1 MSGTATG
8 ERSRIEYAAELVS
21 AAGNLVA
28 FTGAGVSQESGIP
41 TFRDP
46 GGLWDRYDPMELGT
60 GDIFSELMSGRIND
74 ATIGFMSE
82 ILSCF
87 ETAAPNPA
95 HLALGELQK
104 MGILRSVITQNIDD
118 LHREA
123 GNTRVIE
130 VHGNLQRLVCLK
142 CGNKYPL
149 DREEFLSVGHELILS
164 LQAGNLAGVVELVS
178 RCYCGGMCR
187 LDVVGFGEPVQDML
201 RAAQESRSC
210 DVMLILG
217 TSGVVWPA
225 ASLPGQAKSAGA
237 KLVEINATECCFP
250 DLVEVGI
257 IGRAGE
263 VMPMI
268 LELVR
273 RMRYS

>member
-1 MSGTATG
+1 MRETVPEMRSMI
-8 ERSRIEYAAELVS
+8 ERAAQLVAAAE
-21 AAGNLVA
+21 NLVA

-46 GGLWDRYDPMELGT
+46 GGLWDRYDPGQVGT
-60 GDIFSELMSGRIND
+60 GDVFSELIGGRASGPAVD
-74 ATIGFMSE
+74 FVSE
-82 ILSCF
+82 IVSCL
-87 ETAAPNPA
+87 EQARPNQA
-95 HLALGELQK
+95 HVALAELEE
-104 MGILRSVITQNIDD
+104 MGILRSVITQNIDN

-142 CGNKYPL
+142 CGSKYPL
-149 DREEFLSVGHELILS
+149 DREEFLSLGRDLVRFLRE
-164 LQAGNLAGVVELVS
+164 GNIAGVIGLAS
-178 RCYCGGMCR
+178 RCFCSGLCR
-187 LDVVGFGEPVQDML
+187 LDVVGFGEPVHDML

-225 ASLPGQAKSAGA
+225 ASLPREAKSAGA
-237 KLVEINATECCFP
+237 RIIEVNASECCFP
-250 DLVEVGI
+250 DLLEVGI

-263 VMPMI
+263 VMPRI

-273 RMRYS
+273 QL